1 MMNPKIVTTL
11 FKSSVIESFGSGFER
26 TFSACREADVK
37 YDYENTMTGFKFTFY
52 RRQGHENVQ
61 DMSLTEKAVYDLLK
75 EKDYLTIKQLA
86 EMIAK
91 SEKTASRAIKGL
103 KEKGYIVREGSD
115 NDGYW
120 KILK

>member
-1 MMNPKIVTTL
+1 MNRLRDT
-11 FKSSVIESFGSGFER
+11 G
-26 TFSACREADVK
+26 AN
-37 YDYENTMTGFKFTFY
+37 YDENYENTMTGFKFTFY

-86 EMIAK
+86 EMISK
-91 SEKTASRAIKGL
+91 SEKTASRAVKGL

-115 NDGYW
+115 NDGNW

>member
-1 MMNPKIVTTL
+1 MNRLRDTD
-11 FKSSVIESFGSGFER
+11 
-26 TFSACREADVK
+26 AN
-37 YDYENTMTGFKFTFY
+37 YDMTGFKFTFY

>member
-1 MMNPKIVTTL
+1 
-11 FKSSVIESFGSGFER
+11 
-26 TFSACREADVK
+26 
-37 YDYENTMTGFKFTFY
+37 MTGFKFTFY
-52 RRQGHENVQ
+52 RHQGHENVQ

-86 EMIAK
+86 EMISK
-91 SEKTASRAIKGL
+91 SEKTASRAVKGL

-120 KILK
+120 KNLK